1 MSKLKEG
8 YIRYSNQEQ
17 RLAAIKQAESLGF
30 DKWGQN
36 DKNLRAN
43 DDCIALGAGF
53 NGLWRDDNTEYIMN
67 DDDGTLKEIPL
78 DAKEYDKA
86 ETNCGGCMG
95 PCGECENKQVPTI
108 DQDALHSLME
118 YQFMFQ
124 KSQYTKTESED
135 GTITLKPKKKIKVW
149 ITTWL
154 NEYRDI
160 EVLKSFDQ
168 NHYTL
173 LLWSKQKMNWTLL
186 ETIEREYEP

>member
-108 DQDALHSLME
+108 DQDVLHSLME

-135 GTITLKPKKKIKVW
+135 GTITLKPKRYYVIVVFYKAKEGKKV
-149 ITTWL
+149 ITKTWNNR
-154 NEYRDI
+154 NEYKFGI
-160 EVLKSFDQ
+160 EEIVLKGGRI
-168 NHYTL
+168 
-173 LLWSKQKMNWTLL
+173 L